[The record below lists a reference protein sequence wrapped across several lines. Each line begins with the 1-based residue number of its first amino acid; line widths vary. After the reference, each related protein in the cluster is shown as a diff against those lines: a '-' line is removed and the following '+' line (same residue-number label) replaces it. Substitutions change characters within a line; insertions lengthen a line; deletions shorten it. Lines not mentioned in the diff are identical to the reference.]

1 VKLSSYP
8 AVKAITTM
16 MVGIA
21 FFAFGCYPKP
31 AVKVTPETKAV
42 GELFDRAERDFKAGN
57 YDKAIEE
64 YELYLKQSPKGEK
77 SRMALYRMAKIYQDK
92 YLYDEAL
99 SYLERMASEYP
110 SHRDLPTVKFDMA
123 SIHYRLGDYQKS
135 KTEISKWLERY
146 PRNALKGEAFV
157 LLGRNY
163 GALGD
168 NPRAFYWWL
177 RANREFIGSPERRA
191 ELNDRI
197 TGLIKH
203 SPLADLK
210 EMAKYATGDDYAP
223 HIYYQMASIY
233 LDENKLS
240 EAREAAMALVRSTP
254 EQSWVSTGREI
265 LDRIEEELSVKKRA
279 IGCLLP
285 LSGPFAIYGQEAL
298 NGIQLGMGIFN
309 RSEGGQGL
317 ELIIKDTRGELE
329 EAVSGVEELA
339 NKEKVLAIVGPL
351 ASKPALA
358 AAKKAQEIGIPIIT
372 LTQKQGITTEGD
384 MVFRNFL
391 TPAKEIE
398 RLLDK
403 AIDEMDL
410 RKFAIIYPD
419 NPYGRFFMDLFWKK
433 AEEMGG
439 TITAVESYKPDE
451 TDFAV
456 EIKKMVGLY
465 YPRPEWVVKKLEEMK
480 QLEQEDEA
488 GETGDE
494 PKQEEEPEPIVDFD
508 AVFIPDNPEQVAL
521 IAPQFPFHNIF
532 GVRLLGTSL
541 WQSPEL
547 IETARNYV
555 QGAIFP
561 SGFFSKSDSPMV
573 REFVALYKENFEFEP
588 GILAASGYDTIM
600 LLKHLID
607 TDEIK
612 TKKDFQERLLQY
624 DDYYGVT
631 GRIAFDDEGEVEKEP
646 VLLTISGKHFDTLP

>member
-1 VKLSSYP
+1 MKLSSYP
-8 AVKAITTM
+8 AVKAITTLT
-16 MVGIA
+16 VGIA

-31 AVKVTPETKAV
+31 ALKVTPETKADR
-42 GELFDRAERDFKAGN
+42 ELFDRADRDFKAGN

-110 SHRDLPTVKFDMA
+110 NHRDLPTVKFDMA

-146 PRNALKGEAFV
+146 PRNSLKGEALV

-163 GALGD
+163 RALGD

-177 RANREFIGSPERRA
+177 KANPEFIGSSERRA

-233 LDENKLS
+233 LEENKLS

-351 ASKPALA
+351 ASKSALA
-358 AAKKAQEIGIPIIT
+358 AAKKAQEIRIPIIT

-391 TPAKEIE
+391 TPAKEIQ

-403 AIDEMDL
+403 AINEMDL
-410 RKFAIIYPD
+410 RRFAIIYPD
-419 NPYGRFFMDLFWKK
+419 NPYGRFFMDLFWEK
-433 AEEMGG
+433 AEKMGG

-465 YPRPEWVVKKLEEMK
+465 YTRPESVVKKLEEMR
-480 QLEQEDEA
+480 QLEQEGEA

-494 PKQEEEPEPIVDFD
+494 PKEEEEPEPIVDFD
-508 AVFIPDNPEQVAL
+508 AVFIPDNPQQVAL

-532 GVRLLGTSL
+532 NVRLLGTSL

-547 IETARNYV
+547 IETARKYV

-573 REFVALYKENFEFEP
+573 REFVALYKENFESEP

-607 TDEIK
+607 TAEIK